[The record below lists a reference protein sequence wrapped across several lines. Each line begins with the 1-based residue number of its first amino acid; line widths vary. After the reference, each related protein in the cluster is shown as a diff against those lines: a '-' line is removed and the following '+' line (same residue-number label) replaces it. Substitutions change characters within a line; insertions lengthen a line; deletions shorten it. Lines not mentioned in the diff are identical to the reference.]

1 MSRTIEKSGEIIY
14 NIINITFRGKEMGNK
29 IDNIK
34 TFFFKKIGVKK
45 MYCLFSFSLF
55 LSLIEIALYSILVQ
69 FCLEQYWLLLPIG
82 IYIIFAILAK
92 SFHVIRVISV
102 SLELSNIFSF
112 LLFVGSIRNVW
123 ISSFISRHYENIS
136 IIILL
141 ALFLN
146 FYVSKIQGRNVTDNI
161 STTPITQLFNLFY
174 LNTSKAHEIAMLI
187 DNKIMKTIE
196 REQISEELLK
206 YNVATMLGPK
216 EIVSADVGYSIEDNS
231 KKRVY
236 ENFDVKITKSIMLR
250 TIYETAQKKSIS
262 DTGLKIGDLVLF
274 KNIELQQRNLDDT
287 VMILNILQDSKFKNQ
302 GNEDVEINISK
313 MMEKMLDDFTIDYTF
328 AYPCHGTNADAL
340 TDQFIIQIPYKAAN
354 NFENGYH
361 HNDLQLGKLSI
372 IGIYRGN
379 IDFSQRESIS
389 SKFLEMV
396 SMSYNQNCSTSS
408 EPIVEMRMSS
418 RSTQNNSNP
427 FDFNHQK
434 LTEKINLI
442 DVIAIIQELNF
453 DRNE

>member
-1 MSRTIEKSGEIIY
+1 MSRTIEKSAEIIY
-14 NIINITFRGKEMGNK
+14 NTINLTFRSKEMNNIINY
-29 IDNIK
+29 IK
-34 TFFFKKIGVKK
+34 DFSFKKIDAKK

-55 LSLIEIALYSILVQ
+55 MFLIEITLYIILVQ
-69 FCLEQYWLLLPIG
+69 CRLKQYWLILPIG
-82 IYIIFAILAK
+82 IYTIFSILAK
-92 SFHVIRVISV
+92 SFRVIRVISV

-112 LLFVGSIRNVW
+112 LLFVGSIRNVRLSSC
-123 ISSFISRHYENIS
+123 ISGHYENIS
-136 IIILL
+136 ILILL

-146 FYVSKIQGRNVTDNI
+146 FYVSKIQGRNATDDI
-161 STTPITQLFNLFY
+161 STAPTTQLFNLFY

-206 YNVATMLGPK
+206 YNVTTTLGPQK
-216 EIVSADVGYSIEDNS
+216 IGSADVGYSIEDNS

-250 TIYETAQKKSIS
+250 TIYETAQKKSVS
-262 DTGLKIGDLVLF
+262 GKELKIGDLVLF

-328 AYPCHGTNADAL
+328 TYPCHRPNADAL

-396 SMSYNQNCSTSS
+396 SMSYNQNRSTSS
-408 EPIVEMRMSS
+408 EPIAEMRMSS
-418 RSTQNNSNP
+418 RTTQNNSNP

>member
-1 MSRTIEKSGEIIY
+1 MN
-14 NIINITFRGKEMGNK
+14 NIIDNKK
-29 IDNIK
+29 IDV
-34 TFFFKKIGVKK
+34 KKI
-45 MYCLFSFSLF
+45 YCLFSFSLSLF
-55 LSLIEIALYSILVQ
+55 LIEIALYSILAQ
-69 FCLEQYWLLLPIG
+69 FRLKQYWLLLPIG
-82 IYIIFAILAK
+82 IYIILAILAK
-92 SFHVIRVISV
+92 SFKIIRSISV
-102 SLELSNIFSF
+102 SLELSSIFSF
-112 LLFVGSIRNVW
+112 LLFVVSIRNVW
-123 ISSFISRHYENIS
+123 LSSFISRRYENIS
-136 IIILL
+136 IIIIL

-146 FYVSKIQGRNVTDNI
+146 FYISKIQERNITDNI
-161 STTPITQLFNLFY
+161 NTAPTTQLFNLFY

-196 REQISEELLK
+196 KEQISEELLK
-206 YNVATMLGPK
+206 YDVATTLGPK
-216 EIVSADVGYSIEDNS
+216 EIGSADVGYSIEDNS

-262 DTGLKIGDLVLF
+262 DTGPKIGDLVLF

-302 GNEDVEINISK
+302 GNENVEINISK

-328 AYPCHGTNADAL
+328 AYPCHRPNVDAL
-340 TDQFIIQIPYKAAN
+340 TDQFIIQIPYKSEI

-389 SKFLEMV
+389 SKFLDMV
-396 SMSYNQNCSTSS
+396 SMSYNQNRSKSS
-408 EPIVEMRMSS
+408 EPIVEMKMSS
-418 RSTQNNSNP
+418 CTTQNNRSS

>member
-1 MSRTIEKSGEIIY
+1 M
-14 NIINITFRGKEMGNK
+14 
-29 IDNIK
+29 DNIK
-34 TFFFKKIGVKK
+34 KFLPA
-45 MYCLFSFSLF
+45 YCLFSFSLF
-55 LSLIEIALYSILVQ
+55 LFLFENDSYGILAQ
-69 FCLEQYWLLLPIG
+69 YGLEQYWLLLPIG
-82 IYIIFAILAK
+82 IYIILAILAK
-92 SFHVIRVISV
+92 SFNVIRVVSV
-102 SLELSNIFSF
+102 SLELSNIISF
-112 LLFVGSIRNVW
+112 VLFVTSVQNGCVA
-123 ISSFISRHYENIS
+123 SFVGKYHEIIS
-136 IIILL
+136 IVILF
-141 ALFLN
+141 AMFLN
-146 FYVSKIQGRNVTDNI
+146 FFFSKIRGKSVTDSSGI
-161 STTPITQLFNLFY
+161 TPTAQLFNLFY

-196 REQISEELLK
+196 KEQISEELLK
-206 YNVATMLGPK
+206 YNVGSTIGPK
-216 EIVSADVGYSIEDNS
+216 EIGSADVGYSIEDNS

-262 DTGLKIGDLVLF
+262 DTGPKIGDLVLF

-302 GNEDVEINISK
+302 GNENVEINISK

-328 AYPCHGTNADAL
+328 AYPCHRPNVDAL
-340 TDQFIIQIPYKAAN
+340 TDQFIIQIPYKSEI

-389 SKFLEMV
+389 SKFLDMV
-396 SMSYNQNCSTSS
+396 SMSYNQNRSKSS
-408 EPIVEMRMSS
+408 EPIVEMKMSS
-418 RSTQNNSNP
+418 CTTQNNRSS

>member
-1 MSRTIEKSGEIIY
+1 MD
-14 NIINITFRGKEMGNK
+14 NIIN
-29 IDNIK
+29 NIK
-34 TFFFKKIGVKK
+34 TFFFKKIDVKK

-55 LSLIEIALYSILVQ
+55 LFLIEIALYSILVQ
-69 FCLEQYWLLLPIG
+69 CRLKQYWLLLPIG

-92 SFHVIRVISV
+92 SFHVIRVISA
-102 SLELSNIFSF
+102 SLELSSIFSF

-123 ISSFISRHYENIS
+123 LSSFISRHYENVS

-146 FYVSKIQGRNVTDNI
+146 FYVSKIKGRNVIDNI
-161 STTPITQLFNLFY
+161 STTPTTQLFNLFY

-206 YNVATMLGPK
+206 YNVAATLGPK
-216 EIVSADVGYSIEDNS
+216 EIGSADVGYSIEDNS

-274 KNIELQQRNLDDT
+274 KNIELKQRNLDDT
-287 VMILNILQDSKFKNQ
+287 VMILNILQDSKFRNQ

-328 AYPCHGTNADAL
+328 AYPCQTSNADAL

-396 SMSYNQNCSTSS
+396 SMSYNQNCSTSN
-408 EPIVEMRMSS
+408 EPIAEMRMSS
-418 RSTQNNSNP
+418 SATQNNSIP